1 MYKANANVMSYLNP
15 KKAPFKS
22 KKTSLEV
29 LKIVWKWVKILG
41 FLFIIISM
49 FWGCVQMYQK
59 DYTVYQ
65 VVDMTGRKVYAP
77 GTAFEI
83 IIRSLGEM
91 GGKNHIVS
99 GDLQEYGFN
108 GIMDWGDAFSKTHSP
123 FYGFFVY
130 PMAFVLVGILK
141 GFSGTLNPGLDAA
154 SQKSYGIAAFFA
166 IFFTVLIV
174 RSITLLFTWK
184 SQVNQEKM
192 QSLQLKQAEIQAK
205 YKDKKDLQGKQ
216 KQQAETMALY
226 KKEGLSPMA
235 AMSGTFA
242 SMPFLFAMFAIIRS
256 TRALKIANIGKIS
269 LIEAP
274 WERLT
279 HGEPVYLALLAVYL
293 PLQMISML
301 LPTLLQYVN
310 KKSKTLTEAQRKA
323 RKKNL
328 IMQLVFMVIF
338 IIIVATISSGVAIYW
353 ILSSTFQIGQTLG
366 FFFYNQKKNAPGS
379 RERDRRLRQ
388 MSKRK
393 NNNLVLSK

>member
-1 MYKANANVMSYLNP
+1 
-15 KKAPFKS
+15 
-22 KKTSLEV
+22 
-29 LKIVWKWVKILG
+29 
-41 FLFIIISM
+41 
-49 FWGCVQMYQK
+49 MYQK
-59 DYTVYQ
+59 DFTVYQ
-65 VVDMTGRKVYAP
+65 VVDMTGRKVFAP

-83 IIRSLGEM
+83 IVRSLGEH
-91 GGKNHIVS
+91 GGKNHIVN

-108 GIMDWGDAFSKTHSP
+108 GIFSWGDAFAKTHSP

-154 SQKSYGIAAFFA
+154 SQRSYGIAAFFS

-174 RSITLLFTWK
+174 RSITLVFTWK
-184 SQVNQEKM
+184 SQVNQDKM
-192 QSLQLKQAEIQAK
+192 QSMQLKQAEIQSK
-205 YKDKKDLQGKQ
+205 YKDKKDMQSKQ

-226 KKEGLSPMA
+226 KREGLSPMS
-235 AMSGTFA
+235 AMTGTFA

-256 TRALKIANIGKIS
+256 TRALKIANIGQIS

-279 HGEPVYLALLAVYL
+279 HGEPVYLALLATYL
-293 PLQMISML
+293 PLQMLSML
-301 LPTLLQYVN
+301 LPTLLQYV
-310 KKSKTLTEAQRKA
+310 KHKTKTLTEAQKKA

-328 IMQLVFMVIF
+328 IMQIVFMVIF

-366 FFFYNQKKNAPGS
+366 FFYYNQRKNGPGN

-388 MSKRK
+388 QANRK
-393 NNNLVLSK
+393 SGTLTLSK